1 MNKIIVILILLC
13 GFTFATDK
21 NAKSLDELISIGL
34 KRNHSVSIAELQF
47 KQTQAWEKASFS
59 GFLPSVSMGVSKSLN
74 EETVAYIEG
83 VPFQSPTA
91 SARLNISETIFD
103 GARSWYSHQ
112 STMNQ
117 IHSSQINLK
126 SKNEM
131 VIQSV
136 KSSYYAYLA
145 SLELHEVAIL
155 SLELAESQLQL
166 VSQQYELQAVS
177 ETDLLKAK
185 VRKGQAES
193 QVIQSVQSK
202 QSTLNNIRIAIGYS
216 VWEPLDIIKGD
227 VTLNELIEFEDAKQ
241 KVRNGN
247 SQLEIAR
254 IQLEGSSI
262 EWKTQVGVFFPTV
275 YVAASY
281 VASDTEFFDSVTGL
295 VDVKPSTS
303 LNLSIPIFSKMN
315 NKARLDQLKYGIL
328 TAKANKLQLEDQL
341 MKELDDLLI
350 TLKTYHQLIPINE
363 EIILSAEMDSNLAQ
377 EKYNLGANDILDLL
391 NAQVSL
397 IQAKSE
403 LVRLKYSAKIA
414 EAQLETILGT
424 SYKL

>member
-1 MNKIIVILILLC
+1 MNKIISILIIMC
-13 GFTFATDK
+13 SVIWAAPE
-21 NAKSLDELISIGL
+21 NAKTLDELIDIAL
-34 KRNHSVSIAELQF
+34 KRNHNVSIAELQF

-59 GFLPSVSMGVSKSLN
+59 GFYPSVSMGVSKSLN
-74 EETVAYIEG
+74 EETIAYIEG
-83 VPFQSPTA
+83 VAFPIPTT

-103 GARSWYSHQ
+103 GARSWYSHK

-117 IHSSQINLK
+117 IHSSKINLK

-131 VIQSV
+131 VIQST
-136 KSSYYAYLA
+136 KTSYYAYLA

-193 QVIQSVQSK
+193 QVIQSIQGT
-202 QSTLNNIRIAIGYS
+202 QAALNNIRIAIGYS
-216 VWEPLDIIKGD
+216 VGEPLAVLKGD
-227 VTLNELIEFEDAKQ
+227 VELNDLIEFADAKQ
-241 KVRNGN
+241 KVFTGN
-247 SQLEIAR
+247 SQLETAR

-262 EWKTQVGVFFPTV
+262 EWKTQLGVFFPTV

-281 VASDTEFFDSVTGL
+281 DASDTEIFDSITGL
-295 VDVKPSTS
+295 ADAKPSTS
-303 LNLSIPIFSKMN
+303 LNLSIPIFSRMS
-315 NKARLDQLKYGIL
+315 NKARLDQLKYGVL

-341 MKELDDLLI
+341 LKELDDLLV